1 MSTSRPSR
9 WCNSLSD
16 RFLVAIGYHG
26 NMFHGSQVQKDVGT
40 VEGSLTQALKRLTW
54 WSERCLE
61 MSSRTDAGVSVRMNL
76 ARIDLPKPVSEKASE
91 GSIIRALNDNL
102 PVGATAIS
110 ANRAP
115 ADSKVRYAESR
126 SYLYRLEAIEE
137 WPLDCDNSAISHA
150 CSMIEGVNDFS
161 NLARLDNGVDP
172 VRTVDSCIPWL
183 SDDGRIIGFS
193 IQAKSF
199 IWNQV
204 RRIASA
210 FSGIA
215 SGRIGISELESAIS
229 RPEVT
234 IDLGRAPSEGLVL
247 WSISHADFKS
257 PFSNQLPPPAEFSR
271 RPSDPRDYRRWLS
284 MSQYEMGALLERE
297 WLSRLN

>member
-1 MSTSRPSR
+1 M
-9 WCNSLSD
+9 SD

-26 NMFHGSQVQKDVGT
+26 NSFHGSQVQKDVGT
-40 VEGSLTQALKRLTW
+40 VEGSLRQALKRLTW

-76 ARIDLPKPVSEKASE
+76 ARIDLPKPVSEKANE
-91 GSIIRALNDNL
+91 ESIIRALNDNL

-110 ANRAP
+110 AHRAP

-126 SYLYRLEAIEE
+126 RYLYRLEAIEE
-137 WPLDCDNSAISHA
+137 WPFECEPDVISDA
-150 CSMIEGVNDFS
+150 CSLIEGVKDFS
-161 NLARLDNGVDP
+161 NLSRMDNGADP
-172 VRTVDSCIPWL
+172 VRTVDSCDPWM
-183 SDDGRIIGFS
+183 SEDGRVIGFS

-215 SGRIGISELESAIS
+215 SGRLRLSDLESALS
-229 RPEVT
+229 RPDVRV
-234 IDLGRAPSEGLVL
+234 DLGRAPSEGLVL
-247 WSISHADFKS
+247 WAISHPDFES
-257 PFSNQLPPPAEFSR
+257 PFSDRLPPPTAFTR
-271 RPSDPRDYRRWLS
+271 RPSDPREYRRWLS
-284 MSQYEMGALLERE
+284 MSQYEMGTLLEKE
-297 WLSRLN
+297 WLSRLH

>member
-1 MSTSRPSR
+1 
-9 WCNSLSD
+9 
-16 RFLVAIGYHG
+16 
-26 NMFHGSQVQKDVGT
+26 MFHGSQVQKDVGT

-91 GSIIRALNDNL
+91 ESIIRALNDNL

-137 WPLDCDNSAISHA
+137 WPLDCDHSAISYA

-183 SDDGRIIGFS
+183 SDDGRVIGFS

-215 SGRIGISELESAIS
+215 SGRIGISELESALS
-229 RPEVT
+229 RPEVR

>member
-1 MSTSRPSR
+1 M
-9 WCNSLSD
+9 
-16 RFLVAIGYHG
+16 
-26 NMFHGSQVQKDVGT
+26 GT
-40 VEGSLTQALKRLTW
+40 VEGSLRQALKRLTW
-54 WSERCLE
+54 WSDRCLE

-76 ARIDLPKPVSEKASE
+76 ARIDLPKPVSEKADQQ
-91 GSIIRALNDNL
+91 SIIRALNDNL
-102 PVGATAIS
+102 PVGATVIS

-126 SYLYRLEAIEE
+126 RYLYRLEAIEE
-137 WPLDCDNSAISHA
+137 WPSKSDPEAISEA
-150 CSMIEGVNDFS
+150 CSLIEGVNDFT
-161 NLARLDNGVDP
+161 NLSRMDHGVDP
-172 VRTVDSCIPWL
+172 VRTVDSCVPWM
-183 SDDGRIIGFS
+183 SDDGRVIGFS

-215 SGRIGISELESAIS
+215 SGRIGVSDLESALS
-229 RPEVT
+229 RPEVSA
-234 IDLGRAPSEGLVL
+234 DLGRGPSEGLVL
-247 WSISHADFKS
+247 WSISHADFES
-257 PFSNQLPPPAEFSR
+257 PFSDQLPPTAAFSP
-271 RPSDPRDYRRWLS
+271 RPIDPRDYRRWLS

>member
-1 MSTSRPSR
+1 
-9 WCNSLSD
+9 
-16 RFLVAIGYHG
+16 
-26 NMFHGSQVQKDVGT
+26 MFHGSQVQKDVGT

-91 GSIIRALNDNL
+91 ESIIRALNDNL

-137 WPLDCDNSAISHA
+137 WPLDCDHSAISYA

-215 SGRIGISELESAIS
+215 SGRIGISDLESAIS
-229 RPEVT
+229 RPEVR

>member
-1 MSTSRPSR
+1 M
-9 WCNSLSD
+9 SD

-26 NMFHGSQVQKDVGT
+26 SAFHGSQVQKDVGT
-40 VEGSLTQALKRLTW
+40 VEGSLRQALKRLTW
-54 WSERCLE
+54 WSDRCLE

-76 ARIDLPKPVSEKASE
+76 ARIDLPKPVSEKADQQ
-91 GSIIRALNDNL
+91 SIIRALNDNL
-102 PVGATAIS
+102 PVGATVIS

-126 SYLYRLEAIEE
+126 RYLYRLEAIEE
-137 WPLDCDNSAISHA
+137 WPSKSDPEAISEA
-150 CSMIEGVNDFS
+150 CSLIEGVNDFT
-161 NLARLDNGVDP
+161 NLSRMDHGVEP
-172 VRTVDSCIPWL
+172 VRAVDSSVPWM
-183 SDDGRIIGFS
+183 SDDGRVIGFS

-215 SGRIGISELESAIS
+215 SGRIGVSDLESALS
-229 RPEVT
+229 RPKVSA
-234 IDLGRAPSEGLVL
+234 DLGRGPSEGLVL
-247 WSISHADFKS
+247 WSISHADFES
-257 PFSNQLPPPAEFSR
+257 PFSDQLPPTAAFSP
-271 RPSDPRDYRRWLS
+271 RPIDPRDYRRWLS

>member
-1 MSTSRPSR
+1 
-9 WCNSLSD
+9 
-16 RFLVAIGYHG
+16 
-26 NMFHGSQVQKDVGT
+26 MFHGSQVQKDVGT

-137 WPLDCDNSAISHA
+137 WPLDCDHSAISYA

-229 RPEVT
+229 RPEVR

>member
-1 MSTSRPSR
+1 
-9 WCNSLSD
+9 
-16 RFLVAIGYHG
+16 
-26 NMFHGSQVQKDVGT
+26 MFHGSQVQKDVGT
-40 VEGSLTQALKRLTW
+40 VEGSLIQALKRLTW

-76 ARIDLPKPVSEKASE
+76 ARIDLPKPVSEKASAE
-91 GSIIRALNDNL
+91 SIIRALNDNL

-137 WPLDCDNSAISHA
+137 WPLDCDHSAISYA

-215 SGRIGISELESAIS
+215 SGRIGISELESALS
-229 RPEVT
+229 RPEVG

-257 PFSNQLPPPAEFSR
+257 PFSNQLPLPAEFSK

>member
-1 MSTSRPSR
+1 M
-9 WCNSLSD
+9 SD

>member
-1 MSTSRPSR
+1 M
-9 WCNSLSD
+9 SD

-26 NMFHGSQVQKDVGT
+26 NSFHGSQVQKDVGT
-40 VEGSLTQALKRLTW
+40 VEGSLRQALKRLTW
-54 WSERCLE
+54 WSDRCLE

-76 ARIDLPKPVSEKASE
+76 ARIDLPRPVSEKADE
-91 GSIIRALNDNL
+91 QSIIRALNDNL
-102 PVGATAIS
+102 PVGATVIS

-115 ADSKVRYAESR
+115 ADSKIRYAESR
-126 SYLYRLEAIEE
+126 TYLYRLEAIEE
-137 WPLDCDNSAISHA
+137 WPSESDPEAISDA
-150 CSMIEGVNDFS
+150 CSLIEGVNDFT
-161 NLARLDNGVDP
+161 NLSRMDHGVDP
-172 VRTVDSCIPWL
+172 VRKVDSCVPWM
-183 SDDGRIIGFS
+183 SDDGRVIGFS

-215 SGRIGISELESAIS
+215 SGRIGFSDLESALS
-229 RPEVT
+229 RPEVST
-234 IDLGRAPSEGLVL
+234 DLGRGPSEGLVL

-257 PFSNQLPPPAEFSR
+257 PFSDQLPPTAAFSP
-271 RPSDPRDYRRWLS
+271 RPIDPRDYRRWLS

>member
-1 MSTSRPSR
+1 M
-9 WCNSLSD
+9 SD

-26 NMFHGSQVQKDVGT
+26 HMFHGSQVQKDVGT
-40 VEGSLTQALKRLTW
+40 VEGSLIQALKRLTW

-76 ARIDLPKPVSEKASE
+76 ARIDLPEPVSEKASE
-91 GSIIRALNDNL
+91 ESIIRALNDNL

-137 WPLDCDNSAISHA
+137 WPLDCDQSAISHA

-183 SDDGRIIGFS
+183 SDDGRVIGFS

-215 SGRIGISELESAIS
+215 SGRIGISELESALS
-229 RPEVT
+229 SPEVR

-257 PFSNQLPPPAEFSR
+257 PFSHQLPPPAEFSR

>member
-1 MSTSRPSR
+1 
-9 WCNSLSD
+9 LSD

-26 NMFHGSQVQKDVGT
+26 HSFHGSQVQKDVGT
-40 VEGSLTQALKRLTW
+40 VEGSLRQALKRLTW
-54 WSERCLE
+54 WTDGCLE

-76 ARIDLPKPVSEKASE
+76 ARIDMPPSVSEKASE
-91 GSIIRALNDNL
+91 ESIIRALNDHL

-126 SYLYRLEAIEE
+126 RYLYRLEAIEE
-137 WPLDCDNSAISHA
+137 WPYESDPVVISDA
-150 CSMIEGVNDFS
+150 CSLIQGVNDFS
-161 NLARLDNGVDP
+161 NLCRLEEGVDP
-172 VRTVDSCIPWL
+172 VRSVEECAPWL
-183 SDDGRIIGFS
+183 SDDGRVVGFS

-204 RRIASA
+204 RRVASA

-215 SGRIGISELESAIS
+215 SGRIGISDLESALI
-229 RPEVT
+229 RPQVAV
-234 IDLGRAPSEGLVL
+234 DLGRGPSEGLVL
-247 WSISHADFKS
+247 WAISHADFEPS
-257 PFSNQLPPPAEFSR
+257 FSDGLPPTASFSR
-271 RPSDPRDYRRWLS
+271 RPRDSRDYRRWLS
-284 MSQYEMGALLERE
+284 TSQYEMGALLERE

>member
-1 MSTSRPSR
+1 M
-9 WCNSLSD
+9 SD

-91 GSIIRALNDNL
+91 ESIIRALNDNL

-137 WPLDCDNSAISHA
+137 WPLDCDHSAISYA

-183 SDDGRIIGFS
+183 SDDGRVIGFS

-215 SGRIGISELESAIS
+215 SGRIGISELESALS
-229 RPEVT
+229 RPEVR